1 MGEQL
6 SVVVIVVTK
15 VLKQIR
21 MFAFFC
27 KTMLWFL
34 GTRGA
39 VLHHSAE
46 MVLLGYLGWVGLG

>member
-1 MGEQL
+1 MIFGIYLEQEKL
-6 SVVVIVVTK
+6 
-15 VLKQIR
+15 
-21 MFAFFC
+21 
-27 KTMLWFL
+27 LWTSLGFL